1 MTGQKVRTLVSI
13 LVLIPVMACGG
24 SSAGVPPGAVPPTPG
39 DQPGASERNDRL
51 LALAQSGAA
60 TPASSRNADYRVG
73 SGDLLDIRVFDA
85 PDLSGEFRISGDG
98 TVSLPLVGPMAV
110 DGLTTGELQRALTD
124 TLAATYMKDPT
135 VTVQVAEMG
144 SHGVS
149 VVGAV
154 RSPGVFQ
161 LRAPVTLL
169 EVLAM
174 AEGLSEDAGE
184 TVLVVPRG
192 TPGASSQAP
201 GRTQAPGTSV
211 TSQTPLDSARGPASG
226 IEAVSDDS
234 GAPAGAVEVSLS
246 RLLDDADATENVM
259 VQPGDIVRVQHTGIV
274 YVVGEVNNPGGFPIG
289 SRQRLT
295 IPQALA
301 LAGGMTRTAA
311 DGSARIIRTDSE
323 GRRSEIPVDLD
334 EAMDGEDSDIVLHS
348 KDVIFIPNSTA
359 KSLARGAVDALVRM
373 VTLRG
378 LFGG

>member
-98 TVSLPLVGPMAV
+98 TVSLPLLGPMAV

-201 GRTQAPGTSV
+201 GRDQAPGTSV
-211 TSQTPLDSARGPASG
+211 TSQTPLDSARGPASD
-226 IEAVSDDS
+226 IEAVSDS

-323 GRRSEIPVDLD
+323 GRRSEIPVDLN

-373 VTLRG
+373 ITFRG